1 MPKTITNLLREGLP
15 SKIYLL
21 AYNGPVSGYEVARKI
36 QGLKSGEVPQTGK
49 IYGWVKKLKA
59 EGIIRETEEGFISD
73 VDPLLNEI
81 ARTLKEDH
89 NVSLSEFERYMTCKI
104 LDEEPFR
111 ALVEFSHFYKKDFFK
126 GEVDAAHE
134 LMEILGDHVM
144 YMQVFPREKEFP
156 KIKTQSDFD
165 ALWNKQA
172 IELAI
177 APEEMDSLDEASR
190 EEMKALI
197 AEEEYFKK
205 TGKLKPGGIYEQAQ
219 EHGKLVVD
227 GKRVKKWVF
236 PIHSGLLPK
245 TLIEKLCDLSST
257 YCLFQEFLAGKKS
270 RLYWSS
276 GDRKLKFFN
285 PYDTL

>member
-1 MPKTITNLLREGLP
+1 MPKTITNPLREGLP
-15 SKIYLL
+15 SKIYLI
-21 AYNGPVSGYEVARKI
+21 AYNGPVSGYEVAKKI
-36 QGLKSGEVPQTGK
+36 QGLKAGEVPQTGK
-49 IYGWVKKLKA
+49 IYGWIKKLKTD
-59 EGIIRETEEGFISD
+59 GILRETEEGFISSAE
-73 VDPLLNEI
+73 PLLNEI

-89 NVSLSEFERYMTCKI
+89 NISLSELERYMTSKI

-144 YMQVFPREKEFP
+144 YMRVFPREMEFP

-165 ALWNKQA
+165 ALWNKQVVEA
-172 IELAI
+172 AV
-177 APEEMDSLDEASR
+177 APEEMARSDGDAFEAMK
-190 EEMKALI
+190 EEL
-197 AEEEYFKK
+197 AEEEFFKR

-227 GKRVKKWVF
+227 GKRLKKWVF
-236 PIHSGLLPK
+236 LIHAGLLPK
-245 TLIEKLCDLSST
+245 TLIEKLCNLSST
-257 YCLFQEFLAGKKS
+257 YYLFREFLAGKKS
-270 RLYWSS
+270 PLYWAS

-285 PYDTL
+285 PYDTF